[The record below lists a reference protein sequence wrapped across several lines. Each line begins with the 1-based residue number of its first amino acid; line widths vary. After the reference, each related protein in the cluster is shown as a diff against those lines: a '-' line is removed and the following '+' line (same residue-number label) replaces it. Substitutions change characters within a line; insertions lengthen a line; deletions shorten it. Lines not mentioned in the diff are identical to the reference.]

1 MFNSF
6 SKRLAKRWRS
16 SRRLF
21 RLVWVWLTRPV
32 LVLQNMAVQLTRT
45 LKSWWRSRNFRQLL
59 AGLPVILV
67 GCAATYIGIAAA
79 SLDRGQIVGKYQRA
93 AKTAMVNQDFPA
105 AMLYLERSIE
115 QQPGNNEAL
124 FDLARAAEQTHDYPR
139 MMSAMRKLAPENR
152 PVHGP
157 SHLWQATRLLTHAA
171 VTPEQLRL
179 AETHLLHALELRES
193 TPLAHD
199 LLGQMYFQLGLWA
212 QAIPH
217 LEASPDRS
225 RRLML
230 AKAYSLSGNGEK
242 GRSASEQARDY
253 FAREAAA
260 NPQNFQLR
268 VDWAEACMFLEQ
280 YPEAIRIL
288 SDALAL
294 HDKTAIRMA
303 LARTYVLWAD
313 SVGEATPNHRRR
325 KFELLAAGMQAYPD
339 ELALYD
345 RMLKLLESGQET
357 AETARLFLQ
366 SNIVEGRAVGMSHLI
381 LGSNAFV
388 TSKVDE
394 AKLHLERA
402 FELLPNADLVA
413 NNLAWLMIHADS
425 PQADRA
431 WALIQP
437 VVERHPENARFL
449 DTRGHVLLK
458 LGRHKEAVHDLERAL
473 AVTGNNSSTHEAL
486 SSAYAELGLSD
497 LARMHK
503 AAAAKLA
510 QMAVKK

>member
-1 MFNSF
+1 MLHNFCRI
-6 SKRLAKRWRS
+6 RLK
-16 SRRLF
+16 
-21 RLVWVWLTRPV
+21 WVWWWLKWPV
-32 LVLQNMAVQLTRT
+32 LVLQNVAVQLART
-45 LKSWWRSRNFRQLL
+45 LKSWWRTRNFRQLL

-67 GCAATYIGIAAA
+67 ACAAAYIGIAAA
-79 SLDRGQIVGKYQRA
+79 NLDRGQIIGKYQRA
-93 AKTAMVNQDFPA
+93 AKAAMDDRDFSA

-139 MMSAMRKLAPENR
+139 MTSAMRKLAPEDR

-157 SHLWQATRLLTHAA
+157 SHLWQAARLLSQTP
-171 VTPEQLRL
+171 VTPEHLRL
-179 AETHLLHALELRES
+179 AETHLLYALDLRES

-199 LLGQMYFQLGLWA
+199 LLGQMYFQLGLWD

-242 GRSASEQARDY
+242 GRSASELARDY
-253 FAREAAA
+253 FAREAAS
-260 NPQNFQLR
+260 NPQNLQHR

-280 YPEAIRIL
+280 YSEAIRIL

-294 HDKTAIRMA
+294 HDKIAIRQA

-325 KFELLAAGMQAYPD
+325 KFELLTAGMQAYPD

-366 SNIVEGRAVGMSHLI
+366 SNVVEGRAVGMSHLI
-381 LGSNAFV
+381 LGSFAFV
-388 TSKVDE
+388 TGKVDE
-394 AKLHLERA
+394 AKLHMERA

-413 NNLAWLMIHADS
+413 NNLAWLMIHTDP
-425 PQADRA
+425 PQTDRA
-431 WALIQP
+431 WALIQQ

-449 DTRGHVLLK
+449 DTRGHVQLK
-458 LGRHKEAVHDLERAL
+458 LGRPKEAVQDLERAL
-473 AVTGNNSSTHEAL
+473 GGMAGNASTHAAL
-486 SSAYAELGLSD
+486 SSAYAELGLPD
-497 LARMHK
+497 LARMHQ
-503 AAAAKLA
+503 AAAEKLA
-510 QMAVKK
+510 QMAGKK